1 MDGKISQ
8 NVGQKYQL
16 LDRIGTG
23 GMAEVY
29 RSRMFGAMGFEKQ
42 VVIKKLLPHIAAHP
56 EMVAQFIGEA
66 RLAALLQHENIAC
79 VYDFGEMDGSY
90 FIAMEYLFGKDLH
103 SFMQRVAETG
113 GHIDLQ
119 IALVI
124 ALKLCEGME
133 YAHSLQDMQQ
143 RPLHIIHRDLSP
155 HNVFITY
162 EGKVK
167 IIDFGIA
174 RAELFDNRTRVG
186 TIKGKISY
194 MSPEQLTA
202 ETIDK
207 RSDIFSLGIL
217 LYEMLCGKR
226 MYSGDTATLIRKCM
240 QVEYDKLQVILPDLP
255 PAIFNILDKALA
267 LDKTARYASCAEM
280 RADIE
285 ECLYGT
291 VGRPPA
297 DILQKCILQLF
308 SQEYAEDKQGFMEG
322 VVKVGGQETEGDNG
336 AAYLEKEIPEDTAL
350 QQTQSYDMQEAP
362 LPRQSFLLFRRWPL
376 VLVIVSMSVIIGF
389 LVFRNGDGNM
399 QGQRAA
405 VVSVEQQTEKNIPAS
420 EGQKNEEEEMPA
432 TAEATGGTTSLPAEM
447 LSEGDR
453 ISEEQRYITLVE
465 RALREDRFVEAAAYL
480 EEGLSATPESGR
492 LQGLRVR
499 LAEQKKE
506 AIRALAGKAEAALR
520 KDQLTS
526 PERECAHKYYSEIL
540 QLDANNHLALAGMQ
554 KIADRYA
561 VLAEDAYRNLRI
573 PQCREYVRQGLAIAP
588 QHRQLL
594 QLRRDLTRSKPG
606 MFFKSVEKSFR
617 PIFQ

>member
-1 MDGKISQ
+1 MDDTISQ

-16 LDRIGTG
+16 LERIGTG

-42 VVIKKLLPHIAAHP
+42 VVIKKLLPQLAAHP

-103 SFMQRVAETG
+103 TVMQRVAETG
-113 GHIDLQ
+113 GRIDLQ

-124 ALKLCEGME
+124 ALKLCKGMD

-162 EGKVK
+162 DGKVK

-207 RSDIFSLGIL
+207 RSDIFSIGIL
-217 LYEMLCGKR
+217 LYEMLSGKR

-240 QVEYDKLQVILPDLP
+240 QVEYDKLQVLLPDLP

-267 LDKTARYASCAEM
+267 LDKTVRYASCAEM

-285 ECLYGT
+285 ECLYGR
-291 VGRPPA
+291 VGRPSA
-297 DILQKCILQLF
+297 DILQQYIQQLF
-308 SQEYAEDKQGFMEG
+308 SPEYTEEKKGFLEESE
-322 VVKVGGQETEGDNG
+322 KVGGQWLANAKGVTDS
-336 AAYLEKEIPEDTAL
+336 EKDTPTDL
-350 QQTQSYDMQEAP
+350 VLPQQTQVYDRQEVSP
-362 LPRQSFLLFRRWPL
+362 PEQSFLPFRRWMM
-376 VLVIVSMSVIIGF
+376 VLMTVGICCIIGF
-389 LVFRNGDGNM
+389 AVFRNGDGNM
-399 QGQRAA
+399 PGQGG
-405 VVSVEQQTEKNIPAS
+405 SGTTLQQAEKNVPAS
-420 EGQKNEEEEMPA
+420 EGQKNGVEEMPVA
-432 TAEATGGTTSLPAEM
+432 AEAAGGTTSPPLEIQP
-447 LSEGDR
+447 EGDR
-453 ISEEQRYITLVE
+453 TVVKQADNSDNEVPAVLAETEQVKGDKRPKKQVPAT
-465 RALREDRFVEAAAYL
+465 EA
-480 EEGLSATPESGR
+480 
-492 LQGLRVR
+492 R

-506 AIRALAGKAEAALR
+506 AIRILAGKAEAALQ
-520 KDQLTS
+520 KNQLTT
-526 PERECAHKYYSEIL
+526 PEGDCAHKYYSEIL
-540 QLDANNHLALAGMQ
+540 QLDGHNALALAGMQ

-561 VLAEDAYRNLRI
+561 VLAEESYRNLNI
-573 PQCREYVRQGLAIAP
+573 AQCREYVRQGLAIAP

-606 MFFKSVEKSFR
+606 MFFKSLEKSFK